1 VPGGPRP
8 PRGARD
14 AQLAG
19 TRKHDVAQV
28 TAVQLLPF
36 DDLGTRRL
44 PHTAAEDL
52 LEIVIRRDEKASTL
66 ITSNRPVED
75 WGELLGDTAAGAAP
89 VPLSLCACE
98 PRCSTSIG

>member
-1 VPGGPRP
+1 MPGGQRP
-8 PRGARD
+8 TRGARD

-19 TRKHDVAQV
+19 TSKHDVAQV
-28 TAVQLLPF
+28 AAVQLLPF

-89 VPLSLCACE
+89 VFPLLSVPAS
-98 PRCSTSIG
+98 PAVQRQ